1 MAESLDGK
9 IKNEII
15 ALSNLKESIKEDK
28 INFFSSFNKKENEE
42 KKEDIAFLEKQSLEL
57 YYKIDDKKT
66 KELELTFNQLKLKV
80 NFSHTPYYLRDGKF
94 FSTSKTNFIIYED
107 KLFRKLLEIQ
117 ISSNIIYAIQLN
129 NNDLVFAII
138 YFHRYILK
146 NEIHIYRLKDNKY
159 YLFQKIKEDNT
170 GYSPQ
175 QSGCMNI
182 EKDYN
187 IQYLKEIS
195 GNRFLCIT
203 GYGFKLYC
211 LNDKNE
217 YSAVLLEE
225 HLDRIKII
233 QEINENKFIFCTEI
247 VYQFGAEFFIEII
260 ELKEITQSDIDNKI
274 CQLEKKKFFYNNFDK
289 EKALKKDKEL
299 LESLKLACIKKQIIK
314 YNKREYFFNSNLV
327 IIKKKYFIIMI
338 NNHIL
343 IFDLNEVNL
352 LKKYEIINFKKWYNR
367 DIQIE
372 KWNNEGD
379 NEFFMFIKGN
389 LILFELNEDNN
400 ENIELKVISQLYC
413 SNISYINKLSEK
425 TNKFYSVDFQKNSIS
440 IY

>member
-1 MAESLDGK
+1 M
-9 IKNEII
+9 
-15 ALSNLKESIKEDK
+15 
-28 INFFSSFNKKENEE
+28 
-42 KKEDIAFLEKQSLEL
+42 
-57 YYKIDDKKT
+57 
-66 KELELTFNQLKLKV
+66 
-80 NFSHTPYYLRDGKF
+80 
-94 FSTSKTNFIIYED
+94 
-107 KLFRKLLEIQ
+107 
-117 ISSNIIYAIQLN
+117 
-129 NNDLVFAII
+129 
-138 YFHRYILK
+138 
-146 NEIHIYRLKDNKY
+146 KDNKY

-175 QSGCMNI
+175 SSGCMAL
-182 EKDYN
+182 EKDYE
-187 IQYLKEIS
+187 IHYLKELS

-233 QEINENKFIFCTEI
+233 QELNENKFIFCTEVI
-247 VYQFGAEFFIEII
+247 NQIGTKFFIEIV
-260 ELKEITQSDIDNKI
+260 ELKEITKLDIDNKI
-274 CQLEKKKFFYNNFDK
+274 CQIEKKKFFYNNFDK
-289 EKALKKDKEL
+289 EKVLKKDKEL
-299 LESLKLACIKKQIIK
+299 LESLKLSCKIKQIIK
-314 YNKREYFFNSNLV
+314 YNIGKYYCCTNLV

-352 LKKYEIINFKKWYNR
+352 LKKYEIINIDIKQWHIR

-379 NEFFMFIKGN
+379 NEFFMFINGN
-389 LILFELNEDNN
+389 LVLFELNEDNN

-413 SNISYINKLSEK
+413 PNISCIIKLPEK